1 MKLIVKENL
10 MLRPYQVIYILPL
23 QYVDYILERRKQGKV
38 EGKEVLHRGGGRCY
52 GEGMGGAME
61 REEVL

>member
-23 QYVDYILERRKQGKV
+23 QYMDYIFERRKQGKV
-38 EGKEVLHRGGGRCY
+38 EGKEVLHRMWEVLLRGV
-52 GEGMGGAME
+52 GGASE
-61 REEVL
+61 RGRRCF